1 MATVITIA
9 SHVEAFD
16 GSQYKR
22 SLSSS
27 STPSVPAK
35 RLSRPNSELTLP
47 AQFPATT
54 ARPDQRVNVRVPV
67 SRACYSRLL
76 PGQVA
81 FVNRQF
87 GKFHPSAKSGLG
99 GLTPVASM
107 EEVNDMLAQEHNFLS
122 ASPESAT
129 IKDFLF
135 KEVETS
141 SVYNHDGKNRKKATA
156 MVFKDVNIDAQHPV
170 MQFALDGL
178 VATRVEEVD
187 DLNTYSSASA
197 QQACIVAVKGPAPM
211 RLAPVPRETHTGM
224 RESMMG
230 TRIPAEN
237 VFLEPTRI
245 LAKVYVALVAVFVN
259 VESNNRRVKLRYEVV
274 SSSNLDVD
282 PVFATGRKLFRDE
295 LLYALEDDTNLAAGN
310 RIVLRVSELGSVVDT
325 AFGPAE
331 QPQLT
336 VCVHVAPLERVT
348 ITKQRHSP
356 VAPYALFAKMSR
368 VQLRKNRQDLL
379 DVTGPSRLYRTDP
392 TGKLSVLGARP
403 FITGAPSDAD
413 FEKLSSAVIA
423 MQTSMDTFVSK
434 LQENSE
440 NLVLIK
446 EFIQHHVS
454 SPELE
459 QEPPHQEES
468 GADFFQGIE
477 SLEDL
482 KGILAG
488 VLSGGDDERSAQ
500 LAELGKHI
508 IEFYKQQNG
517 YNEPYTSFVD
527 TSGAANG
534 RTSG

>member
-9 SHVEAFD
+9 SHVEAFN

-35 RLSRPNSELTLP
+35 RLSRPNSELTPP

-87 GKFHPSAKSGLG
+87 GKFHPSAKLGLG

-122 ASPESAT
+122 TTASTASLT
-129 IKDFLF
+129 KDFLF

-156 MVFKDVNIDAQHPV
+156 MVFKDVDIDAQHPV

-237 VFLEPTRI
+237 VFLEPARI
-245 LAKVYVALVAVFVN
+245 LAKVYVALVAVFVD
-259 VESNNRRVKLRYEVV
+259 VKDTNRRFKLRYEVV

-282 PVFATGRKLFRDE
+282 RVFATGRKLFRDE
-295 LLYALEDDTNLAAGN
+295 LHTLEDDELLAAGN

-348 ITKQRHSP
+348 ITDNRHSP
-356 VAPYALFAKMSR
+356 VAPYALFAKMTR
-368 VQLRKNRQDLL
+368 VELRKNRQDRLG
-379 DVTGPSRLYRTDP
+379 VTGPSRLYRTDP

-413 FEKLSSAVIA
+413 FQKLSRAVIA
-423 MQTSMDTFVSK
+423 MQTTMQSFVST
-434 LQENSE
+434 LLENSA
-440 NLVLIK
+440 NLHLIK
-446 EFIQHHVS
+446 NLILGHVR

-459 QEPPHQEES
+459 QEPHQEDS
-468 GADFFQGIE
+468 GAGFFEGIE
-477 SLEDL
+477 SLEHL
-482 KGILAG
+482 KSILAD
-488 VLSGGDDERSAQ
+488 VLRGGDGERDVE
-500 LAELGKHI
+500 LAALGKHI
-508 IEFYKQQNG
+508 IEFYKQQNA
-517 YNEPYTSFVD
+517 EPYTDFD
-527 TSGAANG
+527 ALAADI
-534 RTSG
+534 